1 MRLFARRALLLILC
15 VPGCSLGPSAS
26 QKAEAGQISRAIDVL
41 REAPNAQK
49 PALFAQLQSVACETP
64 DLCELKQICSAGYAM
79 HLGGLSETARAKAL
93 LADGGADA
101 QVNQA
106 LEAAQAALAQAEPQI
121 AKCADAQGAAHRKYK
136 F

>member
-1 MRLFARRALLLILC
+1 VRLYARIAPLVLC
-15 VPGCSLGPSAS
+15 ATACSLGPSAS

-41 REAPNAQK
+41 RAAPNSQK
-49 PALFAQLQSVACETP
+49 PALFAQLQNAPCETP
-64 DLCELKQICSAGYAM
+64 DLCALKQMCSAGYAM

-101 QVNQA
+101 EISQA
-106 LEAAQAALAQAEPQI
+106 LEGAKAALAQAEPQI